1 MTMKTLLKTALV
13 AVATAAFA
21 SCAASGGAAGT
32 TRSTVSAKPYPKN
45 TCAVSGNRLGS
56 MGAPVT
62 KTYGDREVK
71 FCCKPCVAKFEK
83 NPQKY
88 LAALP

>member
-1 MTMKTLLKTALV
+1 MKTTLVLLAS
-13 AVATAAFA
+13 AFLA
-21 SCAASGGAAGT
+21 SCAATSGGGGGATA
-32 TRSTVSAKPYPKN
+32 SVKPYPKN
-45 TCAVSGNRLGS
+45 TCVVSGNRLGS